1 MPRLM
6 IHAIDCK
13 VHSTGVDEAA
23 AQAVSQAFQ
32 SAAAVGAASAP
43 FLGPIGEAV
52 TAALQGA
59 SLIVSTIVDLSAALD
74 RAGDYP
80 DQLYLSLSNDP
91 GTSQR
96 IWPESYPTYNIRGG
110 QIVRLNLIIPFSDVI
125 DVNFW
130 EYDSGSS
137 DDFLGRLTVDA
148 SHVGGVRY
156 QAVVRPSEGNI
167 YVIAYSV
174 EIPPPQPSPGSL
186 LWYKHPTWQT
196 AAPGG
201 WAGPI
206 EVGTDWGGFKSV
218 FATSDGVV
226 YAIQNDGKL
235 LWYKHPTWRTAA
247 PGGWESPVEV
257 STGWANFKSV
267 FATSDGV
274 IYAIQTDGKLL
285 WYKHPGWQ
293 TGARGLA
300 GPVEVGTGWAG
311 FTSVIAT
318 SNGVVYGINPVTG

>member
-13 VHSTGVDEAA
+13 VHSTGVDEPA
-23 AQAVSQAFQ
+23 AQAVIQAFQ
-32 SAAAVGAASAP
+32 HAAAVGAASAP
-43 FLGPIGEAV
+43 FLGPIGQAV
-52 TAALQGA
+52 NVALQAA
-59 SLIVSTIVDLSAALD
+59 SVIVRAIVDLAAALD

-80 DQLYLSLSNDP
+80 DQLYLSLSNNP
-91 GTSQR
+91 GTSRR
-96 IWPESYPTYNIRGG
+96 IWPQSIPSYNIRGG
-110 QIVRLNLIIPFSDVI
+110 QIVRPNLSIPFSDAI

-148 SHVGGVRY
+148 SHIGGVRY

-174 EIPPPQPSPGSL
+174 EMTPPQPSPGSL
-186 LWYKHPTWQT
+186 LWYEHPTWQT

-206 EVGTDWGGFKSV
+206 EVGT
-218 FATSDGVV
+218 
-226 YAIQNDGKL
+226 
-235 LWYKHPTWRTAA
+235 
-247 PGGWESPVEV
+247 
-257 STGWANFKSV
+257 GWANFKSA

-274 IYAIQTDGKLL
+274 IYAIG
-285 WYKHPGWQ
+285 
-293 TGARGLA
+293 
-300 GPVEVGTGWAG
+300 
-311 FTSVIAT
+311 
-318 SNGVVYGINPVTG
+318 